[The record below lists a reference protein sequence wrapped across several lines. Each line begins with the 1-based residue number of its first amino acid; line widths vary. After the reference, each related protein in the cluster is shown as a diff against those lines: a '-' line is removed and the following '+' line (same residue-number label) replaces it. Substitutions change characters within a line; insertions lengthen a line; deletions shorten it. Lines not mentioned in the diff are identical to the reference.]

1 MNPDFGRT
9 ADDYASHRAG
19 FPDSLFERLSE
30 LGIGLEGQDVV
41 DLGTGTG
48 TLGRATGLA
57 ETEPRCSS
65 GKAGLPAD
73 RLVARGFRSMQNEA
87 QGSAAKG
94 RSDGPLIGRPLDRS
108 LWIG

>member
-1 MNPDFGRT
+1 MKRFQDRV
-9 ADDYASHRAG
+9 AERAG
-19 FPDSLFERLSE
+19 SAG
-30 LGIGLEGQDVV
+30 GI
-41 DLGTGTG
+41 
-48 TLGRATGLA
+48 GRATGLT